1 MQSSDISSLE
11 TLTTNGIKITV
22 SPRYET
28 QHSNPLDHKYLYSY
42 HIMIENLSEH
52 TVQLLRR
59 YWHILDSSGV
69 KKEVRGDG
77 VIGKQPILRPGQIH
91 EYSSWCPL
99 LTGLGK
105 MHGHYLMKRLD
116 SNETFQVEIPTFE
129 LIAPFT
135 LN

>member
-1 MQSSDISSLE
+1 ME
-11 TLTTNGIKITV
+11 TLITNGIRITV
-22 SPRYET
+22 SPRYEE

-42 HIMIENLSEH
+42 HVIIENLSEH

-59 YWHILDSSGV
+59 HWNILDSSGV
-69 KKEVRGDG
+69 KKEVHGDG
-77 VIGKQPILRPGQIH
+77 VIGKQPVLLPGQLH

-105 MHGHYLMKRLD
+105 MSGYYSMKRLD
-116 SNETFQVEIPTFE
+116 DNQIFRVEIPAFE